1 MNDARRATTEKRAKA
16 GAEHRFGVSWII
28 LCGLLLII
36 GIVAATTFMINDFR
50 EKALAESERE
60 LENTVLLV
68 SRHMDQQF
76 EEFSDGQVRLANR
89 LSVSEFESAADFKVH
104 MSTPAI
110 RMLLNNEISGDF
122 DPSDVFL
129 FDVDGNVINTSQP
142 GPLPSTNISESEYF
156 KAFRSNSTA
165 ATTLVHS
172 VRSVVTGKRT
182 NVLAR
187 KLTNANGVFLGV
199 LTRRVEA
206 YKFEKFMEA
215 VMLGQGSAITMVHR
229 NGDVF
234 ARVPRDEDLIG
245 KSIADDPVFKQAA
258 TTSGPA
264 TVRLTGQAY
273 DEDRLASARQLRNYP
288 IWIMASM
295 TTDVALTNWREQTR
309 LLIVV
314 AGLLAAVMVA
324 VFLLIGWRWSQERRI
339 SEQRLA
345 LGKQRL
351 DDALTSMSQ
360 GLCMFD
366 KAHKLVISNPQFREI
381 YRLDERDVLPGA
393 SIDALL
399 RRAIANGSRFE
410 VAEDE
415 AGRVKTWQEH
425 RLARLA
431 DGRTIS
437 IRSAPTPDDGWV
449 CTHEDISDR
458 ELAAATLADRVAELT
473 HARNSLEKQKR
484 ELIETTEALSAS
496 RDAAEA
502 ASRAKS
508 DFLAMMSHEVRTPM
522 AGMMGMID
530 LLAGT
535 ELDDEQRDL
544 ANIAH
549 ESANNLLG
557 VVNNILDFSKLE
569 AGNVTPE
576 SIPFSLKQS
585 VGAIVKLLGLKAS
598 GKGLQLETSVSSEIP
613 EYLNGDPSRI
623 GQILLNL
630 VGNAIK
636 FTEHGSVRIEASHA
650 VAANDQVELR
660 IRVIDSGPGIAPDA
674 QASLFSPFTQADSSV
689 SRKYGG
695 TGLGLAICKQLC
707 RTMGGD
713 IGVES
718 EPGRGSVFWFTVRC
732 APCAE
737 PPVVAA
743 PPLAPQD
750 ASAESDLKILVAE
763 DSPIIRTLIS
773 KLLARLGFQANLV
786 GNGAE
791 ALEAVQKDRY
801 DLVLM
806 DMQMPVM
813 DGITATKAIRNLPG
827 PEREIPVIA
836 LTANALLGERESCL
850 SAGMNAF
857 LTKPI
862 QPNALRA
869 AILHWGSQR
878 AETAA
883 QGRAHA
889 ASV

>member
-1 MNDARRATTEKRAKA
+1 MSDARQATVEKRTKA

-28 LCGLLLII
+28 LCGLLLIM
-36 GIVAATTFMINDFR
+36 GIVAATAFMINDFR
-50 EKALAESERE
+50 EKTLVESERE
-60 LENTVLLV
+60 LETTVLLV

-76 EEFSDGQVRLANR
+76 EEFSDGQARLVNR
-89 LSVSEFESAADFKVH
+89 LSVSDFESAADFKAQ

-129 FDVDGNVINTSQP
+129 YDIEGNVINTSQP

-156 KAFRSNSTA
+156 KAFRSSSTS
-165 ATTLVHS
+165 ATTLVQS
-172 VRSVVTGKRT
+172 VRSTVTGRR
-182 NVLAR
+182 NNILAR
-187 KLTNANGVFLGV
+187 KLTNVNGVFLGV
-199 LTRRVEA
+199 LTRRIEA

-215 VMLGQGSAITMVHR
+215 VMLGQGSSITMVHR
-229 NGDVF
+229 NGDLF
-234 ARVPRDEDLIG
+234 ARVPRDEELIG
-245 KSIADDPVFKQAA
+245 KNIADDLVFMQAA

-264 TVRLTGQAY
+264 TVRLTGEA
-273 DEDRLASARQLRNYP
+273 DGEDRLASARQLRNYP
-288 IWIMASM
+288 IWVMASM
-295 TTDVALTNWREQTR
+295 TTDVALADWREQTR
-309 LLIVV
+309 LLIV
-314 AGLLAAVMVA
+314 AACLLAAVMVA

-339 SEQRLA
+339 TEQRLA

-351 DDALTSMSQ
+351 DDATTSMSQ

-381 YRLDERDVLPGA
+381 YRLDERDVQPGA

-399 RRAIANGSRFE
+399 RRAIARGSRFE
-410 VAEDE
+410 IAENESE
-415 AGRVKTWQEH
+415 ALTSWQEH

-437 IRSAPTPDDGWV
+437 IRSAPTPDGGWV
-449 CTHEDISDR
+449 STHEDISDR

-473 HARNSLEKQKR
+473 HARNSLETQKR
-484 ELIETTEALSAS
+484 ELIEATEALSAS

-535 ELDDEQRDL
+535 DLDDEQRDL

-549 ESANNLLG
+549 QSANNLLG

-576 SIPFSLKQS
+576 SIPFSVTHS
-585 VGAIVKLLGLKAS
+585 IEAIVKLLGLKAKD
-598 GKGLQLETSVSSEIP
+598 KGLELETLVSSEIP

-636 FTEHGSVRIEASHA
+636 FTEHGSIRIKASHA
-650 VAANDQVELR
+650 VVADGQTELQ
-660 IRVIDSGPGIAPDA
+660 IEVIDSGPGIPPDA

-713 IGVES
+713 IGVRS
-718 EPGRGSVFWFTVRC
+718 KPGIGSVFWFTVRC
-732 APCAE
+732 TACE
-737 PPVVAA
+737 KPPVIAA
-743 PPLAPQD
+743 PPLAPLD
-750 ASAESDLKILVAE
+750 EAGGHDLKILVAE

-773 KLLARLGFQANLV
+773 KLLARLGFEAHLV
-786 GNGAE
+786 CNGAE
-791 ALEAVQKDRY
+791 AVEAVQKDHY
-801 DLVLM
+801 DVVLM

-813 DGITATKAIRNLPG
+813 DGISATREIRSLPR
-827 PEREIPVIA
+827 PVRDIPVIA
-836 LTANALLGERESCL
+836 LTANALVGERESCL
-850 SAGMNAF
+850 AAGMNAF

-869 AILHWGSQR
+869 AILDWGFRR
-878 AETAA
+878 AAISP
-883 QGRAHA
+883 QGRADA
-889 ASV
+889 AGA